1 MKWYV
6 WLLVFSSL
14 AIGVLIYNERQQN
27 IGRNEAIIE
36 CNESEKQILLDIIA
50 DLDHQIEVKEAF
62 EQRANMLIQELETEK
77 EALRIQ
83 HERDIDIFRAT
94 QTNECGDLPHGDA
107 VNGLL
112 SGANFRLN

>member
-1 MKWYV
+1 MSKY
-6 WLLVFSSL
+6 LIIAIGISL
-14 AIGVLIYNERQQN
+14 AILAYNDKQQD

-62 EQRANMLIQELETEK
+62 EQRANMLIQELEAEK
-77 EALRIQ
+77 EALRVQ